1 MDERHPNNID
11 PRPKRRKFKDNP
23 YTIFTIGIR
32 TSNPLYFLSFKDSGG
47 VDRCM
52 EIGKPLFDAFDEF
65 ELDDVSFMNEVDR
78 HYEQSEQTELSLNR
92 RAVEPQ
98 ESVEETVSQQM
109 EMDKLHQ
116 AIAKLPEKQRRRL
129 VLYYFGEFT
138 YEQIADMEG
147 CKHPAVMKSISSALK
162 KLKNFLSGEVTI

>member
-109 EMDKLHQ
+109 EIDKLHQ

-129 VLYYFGEFT
+129 VLYYLGEFT

-147 CKHPAVMKSISSALK
+147 CKYQTVQDSIYAALK
-162 KLKNFLSGEVTI
+162 KLKKFLA